1 MADFTRSVE
10 LIFGGKDNV
19 SPTIKVIS
27 RNLDT
32 FEKSIGNIAAP
43 LSAVGDSVLKLD
55 AALGA
60 LGAVMVG
67 ISINEASKFQSAFA
81 EITTL
86 FEATPEQVGQFSTEI
101 QAFASTSTQSL
112 ESINSAVYS
121 AISAGADYTDTLEL
135 LQQAE
140 QLAVAGNS
148 DLDSSLVVLLSSLN
162 AFGEETSSAAGFAD
176 ALFKAVQLGQTTL
189 PELSSSLALV
199 TGIAANAGI
208 SFDELL
214 ASIAALTAAG
224 VPTSQSITGIKA
236 AIQNIIKPSLQ
247 ARDRCWCALR

>member
-121 AISAGADYTDTLEL
+121 AISAGADYKDSLEL
-135 LQQAE
+135 
-140 QLAVAGNS
+140 
-148 DLDSSLVVLLSSLN
+148 
-162 AFGEETSSAAGFAD
+162 
-176 ALFKAVQLGQTTL
+176 
-189 PELSSSLALV
+189 
-199 TGIAANAGI
+199 I
-208 SFDELL
+208 
-214 ASIAALTAAG
+214 
-224 VPTSQSITGIKA
+224 
-236 AIQNIIKPSLQ
+236 
-247 ARDRCWCALR
+247 